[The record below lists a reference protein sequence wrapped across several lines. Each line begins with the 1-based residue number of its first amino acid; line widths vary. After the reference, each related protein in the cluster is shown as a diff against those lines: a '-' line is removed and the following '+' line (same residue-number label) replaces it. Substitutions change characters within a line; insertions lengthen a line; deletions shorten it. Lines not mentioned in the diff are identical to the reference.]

1 MASGRCRVKRWGT
14 GDVNLCWREGQL
26 LFSLFARE
34 EGLLPPGL
42 CYDARLSSG
51 KCSKCAQEGGHTAV
65 QGYPALGFSSYT
77 VSDS

>member
-1 MASGRCRVKRWGT
+1 MGYWGHEL
-14 GDVNLCWREGQL
+14 VLERRSLKLRL

-51 KCSKCAQEGGHTAV
+51 KCSKCAREGGHTAV
-65 QGYPALGFSSYT
+65 QGYPALGFSSFT